1 MKADDVFNRLNRI
14 SIVKDAD
21 FGFLFEALNMV
32 LFDIKRSSVEMS

>member
-1 MKADDVFNRLNRI
+1 MKAGDVLNRLNKI
-14 SIVKDAD
+14 NIVNTAN